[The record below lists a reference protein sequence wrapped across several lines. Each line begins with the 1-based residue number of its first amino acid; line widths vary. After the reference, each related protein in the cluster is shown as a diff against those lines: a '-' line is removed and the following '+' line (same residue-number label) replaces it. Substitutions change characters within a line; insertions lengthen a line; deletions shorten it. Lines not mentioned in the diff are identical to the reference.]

1 MKTKTKQKQMKLKNE
16 ACGTHI
22 FYLPVRLS
30 VRLSCCPAAFGL
42 VSKNRKQ
49 KQKQKV
55 QKKQRLSFFS
65 RLAKRK
71 INNNNEQRISRVFSE
86 GNTSKGSTALSVCVC
101 CVCVCNSCAD
111 SQAHWQRGAKWKN
124 WPTLAERERKIN
136 DVVYDKA

>member
-22 FYLPVRLS
+22 FYLPVCPSVCLS

-86 GNTSKGSTALSVCVC
+86 GNTSKGSTALCVRGVCVC
-101 CVCVCNSCAD
+101 VTVVLIHRHTGKEVPNGKTG
-111 SQAHWQRGAKWKN
+111 QHWPSERGK
-124 WPTLAERERKIN
+124 
-136 DVVYDKA
+136 

>member
-1 MKTKTKQKQMKLKNE
+1 MKINRRMKTKTKTKQKQMKLKNE

-30 VRLSCCPAAFGL
+30 AAAFGL

-86 GNTSKGSTALSVCVC
+86 GNTSKGSTALSLCVFVCVT
-101 CVCVCNSCAD
+101 VVLIHRHTGKEVPNGKTG
-111 SQAHWQRGAKWKN
+111 QHWPSERGK
-124 WPTLAERERKIN
+124 
-136 DVVYDKA
+136 

>member
-1 MKTKTKQKQMKLKNE
+1 MKINRRLKTKTKQKQMKLKNE

-22 FYLPVRLS
+22 FYLPVCLS

-86 GNTSKGSTALSVCVC
+86 GHTSKGSTAV
-101 CVCVCNSCAD
+101 CVCVCVTVVLIHRHTGKEVPNGKTG
-111 SQAHWQRGAKWKN
+111 QHWPSERGK
-124 WPTLAERERKIN
+124 
-136 DVVYDKA
+136 